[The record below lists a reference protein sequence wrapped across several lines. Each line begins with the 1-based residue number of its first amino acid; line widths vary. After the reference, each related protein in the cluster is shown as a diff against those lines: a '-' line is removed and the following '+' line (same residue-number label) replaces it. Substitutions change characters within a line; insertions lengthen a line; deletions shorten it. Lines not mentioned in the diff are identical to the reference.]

1 MECSKIIM
9 YNNKSITISEKDKN
23 FDKILKL
30 ISERLK
36 SSKNI
41 ISTSNKGSI
50 DKEVSNI
57 KFAWKSIEFIYSQSV
72 ELKIKLNH
80 GSGQN
85 ITLEKM
91 LFLIAAETPSDFGSN
106 MFLGKEQYNCEL
118 ENINTDTKTMNKLLQ
133 IVEEVFM

>member
-30 ISERLK
+30 ISERFE

-85 ITLEKM
+85 ISLEKM